1 MWSVP
6 THLPRPPRPSAVFCP
21 FGEAPLAVHW
31 AQRCCG
37 SVQAP
42 ERHPYGSPPATPSGW
57 PGLQG
62 VQKASSLHPGS
73 AAQGQGPGGRGGVS
87 NHTVS
92 RGGCFRVR
100 HHLWVAG
107 PWLSAPACQEPPIPP
122 PVASPLLSLRAPLH
136 PPATRIACRPTPPS
150 HVGTTAST
158 RQCAPGSWLR

>member
-6 THLPRPPRPSAVFCP
+6 THLPRPPVPAQSS
-21 FGEAPLAVHW
+21 APLGKHPWLCTGHRGTV
-31 AQRCCG
+31 AQSRPLKDTLMG
-37 SVQAP
+37 A
-42 ERHPYGSPPATPSGW
+42 HLPPLLA
-57 PGLQG
+57 
-62 VQKASSLHPGS
+62 
-73 AAQGQGPGGRGGVS
+73 GQGSRGSRKPAHCTQAQLHKDKGLGGGGVS

-100 HHLWVAG
+100 HHLWVPG

-122 PVASPLLSLRAPLH
+122 PVASPLLSLRPPLH